1 MLNTRSEKKDEF
13 RPFFRRMKVEA
24 EIYLNNFSL
33 GKSLRRR
40 DLNQGLEAIDDG
52 RDFYMEKMFAK
63 FVMLY
68 VWCSYPWALNA
79 IVHQRSI
86 QLILNRSKFI
96 HKIFLFYIQN
106 IFQYPFKLTPF
117 SIFVWERGHWGQKVL
132 DDLQKFL
139 IFLIH
144 RTLLSLIKLICAQLL
159 ISRSLRKWH
168 SQQWSRLAS
177 EATKIRWI
185 WINWPQPDH
194 STSAHPEST
203 CPVRFYLPFRN
214 LCVLLT

>member
-33 GKSLRRR
+33 GKPLRRR

-52 RDFYMEKMFAK
+52 RDFYMQRCLLNSLCCMFD
-63 FVMLY
+63 VP
-68 VWCSYPWALNA
+68 YPWALNA

-86 QLILNRSKFI
+86 QLILNRSKLI

-117 SIFVWERGHWGQKVL
+117 SIFVWERGHWGPKVL

-144 RTLLSLIKLICAQLL
+144 RTLLSLIKLICVQLL

-185 WINWPQPDH
+185 
-194 STSAHPEST
+194 
-203 CPVRFYLPFRN
+203 
-214 LCVLLT
+214 